1 MGYAS
6 ANFWVFPITF
16 EFPKFLNFKLF
27 DNSWRKPYRL
37 FFVLDFIYHFTCGES
52 TYPKILIIIYMRDY
66 KLSTGK
72 QFDVTKLLKFFQ
84 FFPFEYFC
92 DFNDRLDWRRLTR
105 VNCLKET
112 WNVNSKTQSRWN
124 IKHSSMSR
132 GRQNTIYLRRYTQ
145 IEHADNWSKV
155 FKITVHNLFS
165 GRRAVCTFMKV
176 EIKRWTSL

>member
-1 MGYAS
+1 MGAS
-6 ANFWVFPITF
+6 AYTCRGSWYGWWWNRLTYMKLLYLILKDWIRSKHIPRSQ
-16 EFPKFLNFKLF
+16 NFKLF
-27 DNSWRKPYRL
+27 DNSWRKHYTL

-52 TYPKILIIIYMRDY
+52 TYPKILFIIYMRDY

-72 QFDVTKLLKFFQ
+72 QFDVTKLLKYFQ
-84 FFPFEYFC
+84 FFASEYFC
-92 DFNDRLDWRRLTR
+92 DFNDRLDWRRLTH

-145 IEHADNWSKV
+145 IEHADNWS
-155 FKITVHNLFS
+155 N
-165 GRRAVCTFMKV
+165 
-176 EIKRWTSL
+176 